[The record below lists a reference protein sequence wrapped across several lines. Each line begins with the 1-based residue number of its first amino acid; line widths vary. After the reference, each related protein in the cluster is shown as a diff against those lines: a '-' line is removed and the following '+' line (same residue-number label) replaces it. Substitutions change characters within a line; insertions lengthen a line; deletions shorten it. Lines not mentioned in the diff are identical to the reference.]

1 MVHVIDLV
9 ESTRKCHTKT
19 FTMSSRKN
27 KQTNKTKQ
35 TWRGHCSLGYLFQNV
50 LSLKF
55 PFLNGHWVHFVDL
68 EIFITSRITSVNNKS
83 PKYFLPLPRLCL
95 FCFCIVVFFFSFYFL
110 VLFFFCYLL
119 LLAKCMCGLLTKRE
133 VKMAWY
139 WPSSFFASLFM
150 DRDGIE
156 VHKLAKKKNDA
167 NIKPSWPNKLGQ

>member
-1 MVHVIDLV
+1 VPH
-9 ESTRKCHTKT
+9 
-19 FTMSSRKN
+19 KN
-27 KQTNKTKQ
+27 LYNEFQKKQTNKQNKTDMKRPLL
-35 TWRGHCSLGYLFQNV
+35 TWLFVPKCSFSEISVSQRALGPLCWFGDLPNV
-50 LSLKF
+50 KNYISKITNLLSTSCLC
-55 PFLNGHWVHFVDL
+55 PVFVC
-68 EIFITSRITSVNNKS
+68 FV
-83 PKYFLPLPRLCL
+83 FALC
-95 FCFCIVVFFFSFYFL
+95 FFFSFYFL